1 MIETWYTQVDGFT
14 RDQLFGGESWR
25 P

>member
-1 MIETWYTQVDGFT
+1 MIETWYTRVDGFT

>member
-1 MIETWYTQVDGFT
+1 MIQAWYTRVDGYT
-14 RDQLFGGESWR
+14 RDQLRGGESWR